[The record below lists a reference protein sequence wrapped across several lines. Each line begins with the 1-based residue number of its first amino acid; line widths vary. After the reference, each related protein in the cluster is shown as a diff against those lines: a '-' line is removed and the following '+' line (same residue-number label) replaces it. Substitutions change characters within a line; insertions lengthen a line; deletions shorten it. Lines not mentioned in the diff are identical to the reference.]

1 MISFD
6 GEETPCAII
15 CALRRI
21 HFLILSYITSQEAWI
36 WMDPEWQVAGDS
48 EDGDS
53 HAIVVPPNLNGGK
66 RVHPLPY
73 DSSLPGMDL
82 NLL

>member
-1 MISFD
+1 MNP
-6 GEETPCAII
+6 G
-15 CALRRI
+15 L
-21 HFLILSYITSQEAWI
+21 
-36 WMDPEWQVAGDS
+36 QVAGDS

-73 DSSLPGMDL
+73 DSNLPGMDL